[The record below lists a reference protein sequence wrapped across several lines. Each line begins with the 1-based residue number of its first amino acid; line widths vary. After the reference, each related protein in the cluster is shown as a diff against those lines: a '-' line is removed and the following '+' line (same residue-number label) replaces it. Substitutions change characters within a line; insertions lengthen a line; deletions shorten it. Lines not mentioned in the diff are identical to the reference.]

1 MKNDNGQKFIKGR
14 PNKVLSA
21 LISLGIVCAI
31 AVGTVAITNLS
42 GFNSPTNVGDDNST
56 VSTESSAPKT
66 HTATVAATGD
76 LLIHEAVF
84 KAAEQDDGSYNFDSM
99 FQYLKAYV
107 SKADYAVANLETT
120 LAGTQLGYKY
130 TGYPCFNTPDAIA
143 EAAKNA
149 GFDMLLTANNHAY
162 DTRFKGMQRTAETVS
177 NLGLDRI
184 GTNLNSNE
192 KKYVV
197 KEINNIKIGMV
208 CYTYETD
215 RKEDSV
221 ALNGIPLTQEAAGLV
236 NAFSHGE
243 LDAFYSKMERH
254 IADMKA
260 DGAEAIMLFI
270 HWGEEYHLK
279 ENNNQRKIAQKMCD
293 LGVDVIVGGHPHVIQ
308 PMDILTSTT
317 DATHKTVCAYSLGN
331 TLSNMPGSWGG
342 LADGYALDGALF
354 NVTFFKDLDGTVS
367 VQSAD
372 VLPLYCNVYTSVKTG
387 KKNYEIIPLDEAV
400 SDWQTSFNLA
410 DSTLKK
416 CQSSIER
423 TEKTIGE
430 GLKKVNAVLSGKDPE
445 EALTDTSK

>member
-42 GFNSPTNVGDDNST
+42 SFNSPTNVGNDNST

-120 LAGTQLGYKY
+120 LAGTELGYKY

-162 DTRFKGMQRTAETVS
+162 DTRLKGMKRTAETVDS
-177 NLGLDRI
+177 LGLDRL
-184 GTNLNSNE
+184 GTYLDTEE
-192 KKYVV
+192 KRYIV

-215 RKEDSV
+215 RNENSV
-221 ALNGIPLTQEAAGLV
+221 ALNGIAMSEEAAGLV
-236 NAFSHGE
+236 NAFSYGE
-243 LDAFYSKMERH
+243 LDNFYTKMETH

-270 HWGEEYHLK
+270 HWGDEYYTEE
-279 ENNNQRKIAQKMCD
+279 NATQRKIAQKMCD
-293 LGVDVIVGGHPHVIQ
+293 LGVDVIVGGHPHMIQ
-308 PMDILTSTT
+308 PVDLLTSSI
-317 DATHKTVCAYSLGN
+317 DENHKTVCLYSMGD
-331 TLSNMPGSWGG
+331 TLCNIPGSRNGKE
-342 LADGYALDGALF
+342 AGYALDGVLF
-354 NVTFFKDLDGTVS
+354 SVTFFKDVDGTVS
-367 VQSAD
+367 VQSTD
-372 VLPLYCNVYTSVKTG
+372 ILPIYCNIYTSVKTG
-387 KKNYEIIPLDEAV
+387 KKNYEIIPLDENV
-400 SDWQTSFNLA
+400 SDWQVTFNLA